1 MSGQLYVISGPSGA
15 GKSRIIQ
22 LLRKRVTDLVYSISH
37 TSRKPRKNE
46 VDGVEYRF
54 TDRETFERMIKE
66 GAFVEWAEVYH
77 DLYGT
82 SFSSLRV
89 QTDQELDVVMD
100 LDSTGAKNIK
110 EHFKDSI
117 LIYVL
122 PPSLEVLEK
131 RLKERATDNERAIN
145 TRLEKAFKELKNCAW
160 YDYIVVNDDLDK
172 VVREVESIIV
182 SERCRKSRMLPKVKE
197 MFGLKGVNE

>member
-1 MSGQLYVISGPSGA
+1 M
-15 GKSRIIQ
+15 
-22 LLRKRVTDLVYSISH
+22 TDLVYSTSH

-46 VDGVEYRF
+46 VDGVEYLF

-89 QTDQELDVVMD
+89 QTGQELDVVMD

-110 EHFKDSI
+110 GHFKDSI

-131 RLKERATDNERAIN
+131 RLRERATDNERAIN
-145 TRLEKAFKELKNCAW
+145 TRLEKAFKELKKCAW
-160 YDYIVVNDDLDK
+160 YDYIVVNDDLHK

-182 SERCRKSRMLPKVKE
+182 SERCRKSHMLPKVKE
-197 MFGLKGVNE
+197 MFGLKGVSE

>member
-1 MSGQLYVISGPSGA
+1 MPGQLYVISGPSGA

-22 LLRKRVTDLVYSISH
+22 LLRKRVPDLVYSISH

-46 VDGVEYRF
+46 VDGVDYRF
-54 TDRETFERMIKE
+54 IERETFERMIKE
-66 GAFVEWAEVYH
+66 GVFVEWAEVYH

-82 SFSSLRV
+82 SFAGLRV

-110 EHFKDSI
+110 KHFKNSI

-122 PPSLEVLEK
+122 PPSLEVLER
-131 RLKERATDNERAIN
+131 RLRERATDNERVIN
-145 TRLEKAFKELKNCAW
+145 TRLEKALSELKKSAR

-172 VVREVESIIV
+172 VVREVESIII
-182 SERCRKSRMLPKVKE
+182 SERCRKSRMLPKIKE
-197 MFGLKGVNE
+197 MFGLKGVKT